1 MSATSRT
8 AERVLFGRGR
18 LTMGYKDD
26 KWNEAPG
33 YCVECDNL
41 RPLNK
46 SAVCERCHN
55 HHPNSWYERWE
66 ESAYCSKW
74 YYHRAGRTVVTDS
87 G

>member
-1 MSATSRT
+1 
-8 AERVLFGRGR
+8 
-18 LTMGYKDD
+18 MGYKDD

-74 YYHRAGRTVVTDS
+74 
-87 G
+87 